1 MKYMIITKQHYQD
14 LQQTILN
21 KDQLIVK
28 LANQIRKLETDKQVL
43 KNIIEPDI
51 MNIDF
56 PNSTKGGFEGEID
69 GPDNL
74 SIWEL

>member
-14 LQQTILN
+14 LQKTILN

-28 LANQIRKLETDKQVL
+28 LANQIRKLETDNQVL
-43 KNIIEPDI
+43 KNIINPDI

-56 PNSTKGGFEGEID
+56 PNSKKGDFEGEID
-69 GPDNL
+69 RPDNL

>member
-14 LQQTILN
+14 LQKTILN

-43 KNIIEPDI
+43 KNIINPDI
-51 MNIDF
+51 MDIDF
-56 PNSTKGGFEGEID
+56 PNSSKGGFEGEID
-69 GPDNL
+69 RPDNL

>member
-1 MKYMIITKQHYQD
+1 MIITKQHYQD

-28 LANQIRKLETDKQVL
+28 LAKQIRKLETDKQLL
-43 KNIIEPDI
+43 KNIINPDI

-69 GPDNL
+69 RPDNL

>member
-21 KDQLIVK
+21 KDQVIVK
-28 LANQIRKLETDKQVL
+28 LAKQIRKLETDKQLL
-43 KNIIEPDI
+43 KNIINPDI

-69 GPDNL
+69 RPDNL

>member
-1 MKYMIITKQHYQD
+1 MIITKQHYQD

-28 LANQIRKLETDKQVL
+28 LMKQIRKLETDKQVL
-43 KNIIEPDI
+43 KNIINPDI

-56 PNSTKGGFEGEID
+56 PNSTKGGIEGDID
-69 GPDNL
+69 RPDNL

>member
-28 LANQIRKLETDKQVL
+28 LMKQIRKLETDKQVL
-43 KNIIEPDI
+43 KNIINPDI
-51 MNIDF
+51 MDIDF
-56 PNSTKGGFEGEID
+56 PNSSKGGFEGEID
-69 GPDNL
+69 RPDNL

>member
-1 MKYMIITKQHYQD
+1 MKYMLITKQHYQD

-21 KDQLIVK
+21 KDQMIVK
-28 LANQIRKLETDKQVL
+28 LMKQIRKLETDKQVL

-56 PNSTKGGFEGEID
+56 PNSSKGGFEGEVD
-69 GPDNL
+69 RPDNL

>member
-14 LQQTILN
+14 LQKTILN

-43 KNIIEPDI
+43 KNIINPDI
-51 MNIDF
+51 MDIDF

-69 GPDNL
+69 RPDNL

>member
-28 LANQIRKLETDKQVL
+28 LAKQIRKLETDKQLL
-43 KNIIEPDI
+43 KNIINPDI

-69 GPDNL
+69 RPDNL